1 MFRVKLLQFL
11 KESWFKMSNKDI
23 SLAVLIT
30 FIWGINFSVI
40 KLGLGTIDP
49 FFLAALRFFL
59 TAIPLIFFLPKP
71 DVRFSIVILYG
82 LLFGIGLWGM
92 VNLGIYLGV
101 SAGVASL
108 ILQFSA
114 YFTII
119 LGFFFFSD
127 KLNKVQLFGMLV
139 SMLGLIVS
147 LVYKDVSASLFALFL
162 VVIAALSMGLCNVIA
177 KKSSPKNML
186 SFLAWSSLF
195 SPIPLLLI
203 AFTTNKDF
211 ALVPALSNIDLL
223 GWFSILFQ
231 VYITTLFGYWAWIG
245 LLKKYPIST
254 VAPISLLV
262 PIFGFIGSIILF
274 QEPITLMKLV
284 STILIL
290 LGLVFFIF
298 SYKMQRFIKA

>member
-1 MFRVKLLQFL
+1 MTR
-11 KESWFKMSNKDI
+11 KDI
-23 SLAVLIT
+23 LLAVLIT

-49 FFLAALRFFL
+49 FFLAAIRFFL
-59 TAIPLIFFLPKP
+59 TAVPLIFFLPKP
-71 DVRFSIVILYG
+71 DVSFSVIMTYG
-82 LLFGIGLWGM
+82 LLFGIGLWGL

-108 ILQFSA
+108 LLQFSA

-119 LGFFFFSD
+119 LGYLFFSET
-127 KLNKVQLFGMLV
+127 LNRIQIVGMLV
-139 SMLGLIVS
+139 SLLGLMIS
-147 LVYKDVSASLFALFL
+147 IVYKDGSASLFSLIL
-162 VVIAALSMGLCNVIA
+162 VILAALSMGLCNVLV
-177 KKSSPKNML
+177 KKASPKNML

-203 AFTTNKDF
+203 AIISNDDF
-211 ALVPALSNIDLL
+211 SLVSAVSNIDLL

-231 VYITTLFGYWAWIG
+231 VYITTLFGYWVWIS

-274 QEPITLMKLV
+274 NEPITLMKLV
-284 STILIL
+284 STTLIL
-290 LGLVFFIF
+290 LGLVLFIF
-298 SYKMQRFIKA
+298 SYKLRLKA

>member
-1 MFRVKLLQFL
+1 
-11 KESWFKMSNKDI
+11 MSCVDMTRKDI
-23 SLAVLIT
+23 LLAVLIT

-49 FFLAALRFFL
+49 FFLAAIRFFL
-59 TAIPLIFFLPKP
+59 TAVPLIFFLPKP
-71 DVRFSIVILYG
+71 DVSFSVIMTYG
-82 LLFGIGLWGM
+82 LLFGIGLWGL

-108 ILQFSA
+108 LLQFSA

-119 LGFFFFSD
+119 LGYLFFSET
-127 KLNKVQLFGMLV
+127 LNRIQIVGMLV
-139 SMLGLIVS
+139 SLLGLMIS
-147 LVYKDVSASLFALFL
+147 IVYKDGSASLFSLIL
-162 VVIAALSMGLCNVIA
+162 VILAALSMGLCNVLV
-177 KKSSPKNML
+177 KKASPKNML

-203 AFTTNKDF
+203 AIISNDDF
-211 ALVPALSNIDLL
+211 SLVSAVSNIDLL

-231 VYITTLFGYWAWIG
+231 VYITTLFGYWVWIS

-274 QEPITLMKLV
+274 NEPITLMKLV
-284 STILIL
+284 STTLIL
-290 LGLVFFIF
+290 LGLVLFIF
-298 SYKMQRFIKA
+298 SYKLRLKA